1 MSRIVMIAA
10 ALGLG
15 LAALPQ
21 TATAQPA
28 GCPPGL
34 AKKSPACVPPGL
46 ANRGATDRYDDDRR
60 DRDRRYDDLADRY
73 DRDDYRV
80 LRTGDAVTVNGR
92 DYIVVRVGD
101 RVVLKRDDDWY
112 RLPGT
117 RDDYVRVGDSLI
129 RVDRRTRAAIEI
141 VRLADLILN

>member
-1 MSRIVMIAA
+1 MSRVLMIAA

-15 LAALPQ
+15 LAAAPD
-21 TATAQPA
+21 AGEAQPRH
-28 GCPPGL
+28 CPPGL
-34 AKKSPACVPPGL
+34 AKKDPPCVPPGL
-46 ANRGATDRYDDDRR
+46 ANRGGADYDDDRR
-60 DRDRRYDDLADRY
+60 RDRYDDFADRY

-80 LRTGDAVTVNGR
+80 LRTGDVVQVNGR
-92 DYIVVRVGD
+92 DYIVVRDGD
-101 RVVLKRDDDWY
+101 RVVLRRDDDWY

-117 RDDYVRVGDSLI
+117 RDDYVRVGDVLI